1 MSAFAEASSCIAGL
15 FQATSN
21 QREQEEEQDQA
32 VQYKYN
38 TTLKS
43 ITPEVRKVKISCSQS
58 DQVSQVNKSTN
69 QVNKSGQMDT
79 GHGLFE
85 NSFLQRHQCALCCFC
100 SCSCFVVI

>member
-15 FQATSN
+15 FQATIN

-43 ITPEVRKVKISCSQS
+43 KPPEVRRVKMSC
-58 DQVSQVNKSTN
+58 VN
-69 QVNKSGQMDT
+69 QSGQ
-79 GHGLFE
+79 
-85 NSFLQRHQCALCCFC
+85 
-100 SCSCFVVI
+100 